1 VARSEVGTALSQ
13 REKEI
18 ARLAGSGVS
27 NCEVSQRLSLSQYT
41 VKNDLVRVYEKLGI
55 SSHIELIFYI
65 AEQQQ
70 HAESMRADAA

>member
-1 VARSEVGTALSQ
+1 VAKSVVSTALSQ

-18 ARLAGSGVS
+18 ARLAGSGLS

-55 SSHIELIFYI
+55 STHIELIFYI
-65 AEQQQ
+65 TEQQQ
-70 HAESMRADAA
+70 NSESKEADAA